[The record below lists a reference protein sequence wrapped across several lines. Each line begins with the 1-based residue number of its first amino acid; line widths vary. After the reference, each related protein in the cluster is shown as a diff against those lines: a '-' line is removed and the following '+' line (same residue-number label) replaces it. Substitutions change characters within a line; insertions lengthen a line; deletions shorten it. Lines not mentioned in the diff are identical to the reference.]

1 MDDAVTG
8 VWQSVH
14 GKGYFRG
21 EFGPHH
27 CNQWGLYDVDVRQC
41 LNRRSCGFGWCLR
54 WAEALLCWMGVNVV
68 QPEEDVFGGLFF
80 IFTMGNAIRSPTY
93 TTYPRPLMAA
103 RSLAEVRDA
112 ALLPNY
118 FGQTCY
124 KSPSRTRFHHC
135 RCTSTTTA
143 TVRTE
148 RHNGTA
154 TTATAQRYVL
164 YVRLETRLHVT
175 YF

>member
-1 MDDAVTG
+1 MPRLPHAYRNSSNASRGSHGPVLIQATGFYYRRYGIHESTSVAHRPQLPLDDTRTL
-8 VWQSVH
+8 QYNTLISVH
-14 GKGYFRG
+14 TAHLPQKY
-21 EFGPHH
+21 
-27 CNQWGLYDVDVRQC
+27 N
-41 LNRRSCGFGWCLR
+41 
-54 WAEALLCWMGVNVV
+54 
-68 QPEEDVFGGLFF
+68 
-80 IFTMGNAIRSPTY
+80 TY
-93 TTYPRPLMAA
+93 TTYPRKSLMAA

-124 KSPSRTRFHHC
+124 KSPSCTRFHHC

-154 TTATAQRYVL
+154 TTATAQRYVP